1 MGGGWSMEDT
11 VKCGM
16 QTYKPVSVNY
26 NQSEEFLVS
35 LLLSLILLG
44 EVTLHW
50 VWGAGFRRR

>member
-1 MGGGWSMEDT
+1 MEDT